1 MGHAVNEAHRRSEAA
16 KWRKADDAD
25 AIRAVL
31 AFVAGSNDPTLA
43 GATLI
48 TPDGETLYIA
58 AAEKARLR
66 AGRT

>member
-1 MGHAVNEAHRRSEAA
+1 VNEAHRRSEAA
-16 KWRKADDAD
+16 KRRKSDGADT
-25 AIRAVL
+25 IRVAY

-48 TPDGETLYIA
+48 TPDDEIVYIA
-58 AAEKARLR
+58 AADKARLR